1 MASVLEKVEILQSV
15 GAEVLAD
22 QALTKIIQI
31 EMDRLKQEQ
40 QRLKTELTKF
50 ESTYQMT
57 SGACQQKF
65 EAGELGDAVD
75 FFEWTSVYSIYQRNE
90 HMLRLLEEKLA

>member
-15 GAEVLAD
+15 GAERLVD
-22 QALTKIIQI
+22 QALTKVIQVEI
-31 EMDRLKQEQ
+31 DRLKQEQ
-40 QRLKTELTKF
+40 QRLKTDLTKF

-57 SGACQQKF
+57 SKACQQKF
-65 EAGELGDAVD
+65 EEGELGDAVE